1 MANLHSEFSTFHDR
15 IALNSSKKAS
25 LRTSRNAN
33 RERIRQ
39 YFRDTLKILIPK
51 FRGQGSYA
59 METTVNPINGEY
71 DIDDGV
77 YLQHLDN
84 QDDSNWPAAATVHNW
99 LVKAAEGPTNEKP
112 MDKRT
117 CVRVR
122 YAGQYHVDLPSYG
135 ELNGKYLLAVKGETK
150 WPHSDPLALT
160 DWFLG
165 QVKMHGE
172 QLRRIVRFLKAWAD
186 FQSQRR
192 GKMPNGLI
200 LTVLVASHFRRHEK
214 DDVAFANTVQAISN
228 AVSPLFYVLNP
239 ADCNE
244 ELTARLTDIQKSRFQ
259 EAISAAAEDAQ
270 EAINMDNRHEASKQW
285 RKQFGDRFPLV
296 ENTESNEAKKQI
308 AAGIAYVHQ
317 TKKPPNPWGWLK

>member
-1 MANLHSEFSTFHDR
+1 MADLNSEFSTFHDR
-15 IALNSSKKAS
+15 IALTSSKKAS

-59 METTVNPINGEY
+59 MGTTVNPINGEY

-77 YLQHLDN
+77 YLQHLDK
-84 QDDSNWPAAATVHNW
+84 QDDSNWPTAATVHNW
-99 LVKAAEGPTNEKP
+99 LVKATEGPTNEKP

-135 ELNGKYLLAVKGETK
+135 ELNGDYLLSVKGEAK

-165 QVKMHGE
+165 QVKSHGE
-172 QLRRIVRFLKAWAD
+172 QLRRMVRYLKAWAD
-186 FQSQRR
+186 FQSKRR

-200 LTVLVASHFRRHEK
+200 LTAIVANHFRGHEK
-214 DDVAFANTVQAISN
+214 DDVALANTVQAISN
-228 AVSPLFYVLNP
+228 AVSSLFYVLNP
-239 ADCNE
+239 VDFSE
-244 ELTARLTDIQKSRFQ
+244 ELTSRLTDVQKSRFQ
-259 EAISAAAEDAQ
+259 EAISTAAKDTN
-270 EAINMDNRHEASKQW
+270 EAITMDDRHEASKQW

-296 ENTESNEAKKQI
+296 ENAQTNEAKEQM
-308 AAGIAYVHQ
+308 AVGFACHHQ
-317 TKKPPNPWGWLK
+317 AKKPPKPWGWPV

>member
-15 IALNSSKKAS
+15 IALTSGKKTS

-39 YFRDTLKILIPK
+39 YFRDTLKILVPK

-99 LVKAAEGPTNEKP
+99 LVKATEGPTNEKP

-172 QLRRIVRFLKAWAD
+172 QLRRIVRYLKAWAD

-192 GKMPNGLI
+192 GPMPSGLI
-200 LTVLVASHFRRHEK
+200 LTVLAANHFQGNER
-214 DDVAFANTVQAISN
+214 DDEALSKTFQDISC
-228 AVSPLFYVLNP
+228 AVNPLFFVLNP
-239 ADCNE
+239 VDITE
-244 ELTARLTDIQKSRFQ
+244 ELTARLTEVQKHRFQ
-259 EAISAAAEDAQ
+259 EAIKAAAEDAG
-270 EAINMDNRHEASKQW
+270 EAIDLEDKHDASKHW
-285 RKQFGDRFPLV
+285 RMQFGDRFPLV
-296 ENTESNEAKKQI
+296 EKSISNGSKKQI
-308 AAGIAYVHQ
+308 AAGVAAFHGKVN
-317 TKKPPNPWGWLK
+317 PPKPWGWT